1 LNLQKVYWIYKL
13 IGFIKEGKV
22 MSYSFSASIMLAAG
36 LGIPIL
42 ASLNATLGQFID
54 SPIFA
59 VVILLGVAFSTIC
72 LISLT
77 TNNFPLVRLF
87 DAPKHLFIAGFFV
100 VFYMLSVTAI
110 APHFGVGN
118 AIFFVLLGQLISAAI
133 IDHFALF
140 GSSGS
145 ALTLTRA
152 IGLALMSLGVWL
164 TQQS

>member
-1 LNLQKVYWIYKL
+1 
-13 IGFIKEGKV
+13 

-42 ASLNATLGQFID
+42 ASLNAALGQFIG
-54 SPIFA
+54 SPVVA
-59 VVILLGVAFSTIC
+59 VIVLLGVAFLSIC

-77 TNNFPLVRLF
+77 TNNFPLTKLIE
-87 DAPKHLFIAGFFV
+87 APKHLFIAGFFV

-110 APHFGVGN
+110 APHFGIGN
-118 AIFFVLLGQLISAAI
+118 AIFFVLLGQLISAAF

-152 IGLALMSLGVWL
+152 TGLALMSLGVWL

>member
-1 LNLQKVYWIYKL
+1 
-13 IGFIKEGKV
+13 

-42 ASLNATLGQFID
+42 ASLNAALGQFIG
-54 SPIFA
+54 SPVVA
-59 VVILLGVAFSTIC
+59 VIVLLGVAFLSIC

-77 TNNFPLVRLF
+77 TNNFPMTKLIE
-87 DAPKHLFIAGFFV
+87 APKHLFIAGFFV

-110 APHFGVGN
+110 APQFGIGN
-118 AIFFVLLGQLISAAI
+118 AIFFVLLGQLISAAF

-152 IGLALMSLGVWL
+152 TGLALMSLGVWL

>member
-1 LNLQKVYWIYKL
+1 
-13 IGFIKEGKV
+13 

-42 ASLNATLGQFID
+42 ASLNAALGQFIG
-54 SPIFA
+54 SPVVA
-59 VVILLGVAFSTIC
+59 VIVLLGVAFLSIC

-77 TNNFPLVRLF
+77 TNNFPMTKLIE
-87 DAPKHLFIAGFFV
+87 APKHLFIAGFFV

-110 APHFGVGN
+110 APHFGIGN
-118 AIFFVLLGQLISAAI
+118 AIFFVLLGQLISAAF

-152 IGLALMSLGVWL
+152 TGLALMSLGVW
-164 TQQS
+164 

>member
-1 LNLQKVYWIYKL
+1 
-13 IGFIKEGKV
+13 

-42 ASLNATLGQFID
+42 ASLNAALGQFIG
-54 SPIFA
+54 SPVVA
-59 VVILLGVAFSTIC
+59 VIVLLGVAFLSIC

-77 TNNFPLVRLF
+77 TNNFPVTKLIE
-87 DAPKHLFIAGFFV
+87 APKHLFIAGFFV

-110 APHFGVGN
+110 APHFGIGN
-118 AIFFVLLGQLISAAI
+118 AIFFVLLGQLISAAF

-152 IGLALMSLGVWL
+152 TGLALMSLGVWL

>member
-1 LNLQKVYWIYKL
+1 
-13 IGFIKEGKV
+13 

-42 ASLNATLGQFID
+42 ASLNATLGQFIG
-54 SPIFA
+54 SPVVA
-59 VVILLGVAFSTIC
+59 VIVLLGVAFLSIC

-77 TNNFPLVRLF
+77 TNNFPMTKLIE
-87 DAPKHLFIAGFFV
+87 APKHLFVAGFFV

-110 APHFGVGN
+110 APHFGIGN
-118 AIFFVLLGQLISAAI
+118 AIFFVLLGQLISAAF

-152 IGLALMSLGVWL
+152 TGLALMSLGVWL

>member
-1 LNLQKVYWIYKL
+1 
-13 IGFIKEGKV
+13 

-42 ASLNATLGQFID
+42 ASLNSALGQFIG
-54 SPIFA
+54 SPVVA
-59 VVILLGVAFSTIC
+59 VIVLLGVAFITIC

-77 TNNFPLVRLF
+77 TNNLPITKLI

-118 AIFFVLLGQLISAAI
+118 AIFFVLLGQLISAAV

-145 ALTLTRA
+145 SLTLTRA
-152 IGLALMSLGVWL
+152 TGLALMSLGVWL

>member
-1 LNLQKVYWIYKL
+1 
-13 IGFIKEGKV
+13 

-42 ASLNATLGQFID
+42 ASLNAALGQFIG
-54 SPIFA
+54 SPVVA
-59 VVILLGVAFSTIC
+59 VIVLLGVAFLSIC

-77 TNNFPLVRLF
+77 TNNYPMTKLIE
-87 DAPKHLFIAGFFV
+87 APKHLFIAGFFV

-110 APHFGVGN
+110 APHFGIGN
-118 AIFFVLLGQLISAAI
+118 AIFFVLLGQLISAAF

-152 IGLALMSLGVWL
+152 TGLALMSLGVWL

>member
-1 LNLQKVYWIYKL
+1 
-13 IGFIKEGKV
+13 

-42 ASLNATLGQFID
+42 ASLNAALGQFIG
-54 SPIFA
+54 SPVVA
-59 VVILLGVAFSTIC
+59 VIVLLGVAFLSIC

-77 TNNFPLVRLF
+77 TNNFPMTKLIE
-87 DAPKHLFIAGFFV
+87 APKHLFVAGFFV

-110 APHFGVGN
+110 APHFGIGN
-118 AIFFVLLGQLISAAI
+118 AIFFVLLGQLISAAF

-145 ALTLTRA
+145 VLTLTRA
-152 IGLALMSLGVWL
+152 TGLALMSLGVWL

>member
-1 LNLQKVYWIYKL
+1 
-13 IGFIKEGKV
+13 

-42 ASLNATLGQFID
+42 DSLNAALGQFIG
-54 SPIFA
+54 SPVVA
-59 VVILLGVAFSTIC
+59 VIVLLGVAFLSIC

-77 TNNFPLVRLF
+77 TNNFPMTKLIE
-87 DAPKHLFIAGFFV
+87 APKHLFIAGFFV

-110 APHFGVGN
+110 APHFGIGN
-118 AIFFVLLGQLISAAI
+118 AIFFVLLGQLISAAF

>member
-1 LNLQKVYWIYKL
+1 
-13 IGFIKEGKV
+13 

-42 ASLNATLGQFID
+42 ASLNAALGQFIG
-54 SPIFA
+54 SPVVA
-59 VVILLGVAFSTIC
+59 VIVLLGVAFLSIC

-77 TNNFPLVRLF
+77 TNNFPMTKLIE
-87 DAPKHLFIAGFFV
+87 APKHLFIAGFFV

-110 APHFGVGN
+110 APHFGIGY
-118 AIFFVLLGQLISAAI
+118 AIFFVLLGQLISAAF

>member
-1 LNLQKVYWIYKL
+1 
-13 IGFIKEGKV
+13 

-42 ASLNATLGQFID
+42 ASLNAALGQFIG
-54 SPIFA
+54 SPVVA
-59 VVILLGVAFSTIC
+59 VIVLLGVAFLSIC

-77 TNNFPLVRLF
+77 TNNFPMTKLIE
-87 DAPKHLFIAGFFV
+87 APKHLFIAGFFV

-110 APHFGVGN
+110 APHFGIGN
-118 AIFFVLLGQLISAAI
+118 AIFFVLLGQLISAAF

-145 ALTLTRA
+145 VLTLTRA
-152 IGLALMSLGVWL
+152 TGLALMSLGVWL

>member
-1 LNLQKVYWIYKL
+1 
-13 IGFIKEGKV
+13 

-42 ASLNATLGQFID
+42 ASLNAALGQFIG
-54 SPIFA
+54 SPVVA
-59 VVILLGVAFSTIC
+59 VIVLLGVAFLSIC

-77 TNNFPLVRLF
+77 TNNFPMTKLIE
-87 DAPKHLFIAGFFV
+87 APKHLFIAGFFV

-110 APHFGVGN
+110 APHFGIGN
-118 AIFFVLLGQLISAAI
+118 AIFFVLLGQLISAAF

-152 IGLALMSLGVWL
+152 IGVALMSLGVWL

>member
-1 LNLQKVYWIYKL
+1 
-13 IGFIKEGKV
+13 

-36 LGIPIL
+36 LGITIL
-42 ASLNATLGQFID
+42 ASINAALGQFIG
-54 SPIFA
+54 SPVVA
-59 VVILLGVAFSTIC
+59 VIVLLGVAFLSIC

-77 TNNFPLVRLF
+77 TNNFPMTKLIE
-87 DAPKHLFIAGFFV
+87 APKHLFIAGFFV

-110 APHFGVGN
+110 APHFGIGN
-118 AIFFVLLGQLISAAI
+118 AIFFVLLGQLISAAF

-152 IGLALMSLGVWL
+152 TGLALMSLGVWL
-164 TQQS
+164 SQQS

>member
-1 LNLQKVYWIYKL
+1 
-13 IGFIKEGKV
+13 

-42 ASLNATLGQFID
+42 ASLNAALGQFIG
-54 SPIFA
+54 SPVVA
-59 VVILLGVAFSTIC
+59 VIVLLGVAFLSIC

-77 TNNFPLVRLF
+77 TNNFPMTKLIE
-87 DAPKHLFIAGFFV
+87 APKHLFVAGFFV

-110 APHFGVGN
+110 APHFGIGN
-118 AIFFVLLGQLISAAI
+118 AIFFVLLGQLISAAF

-152 IGLALMSLGVWL
+152 SGLALMSLGVWL

>member
-1 LNLQKVYWIYKL
+1 
-13 IGFIKEGKV
+13 

-42 ASLNATLGQFID
+42 ASLNAALGQFIG
-54 SPIFA
+54 SPVVA
-59 VVILLGVAFSTIC
+59 VIVLLGVAFLSIC

-77 TNNFPLVRLF
+77 TNNFPMTKLIE
-87 DAPKHLFIAGFFV
+87 APKHLFVAGFFV

-110 APHFGVGN
+110 APHFGIGN
-118 AIFFVLLGQLISAAI
+118 AIFFVLLGQLISAAF

-145 ALTLTRA
+145 AFTLTRA
-152 IGLALMSLGVWL
+152 TGLALMSLGVWL

>member
-1 LNLQKVYWIYKL
+1 
-13 IGFIKEGKV
+13 

-42 ASLNATLGQFID
+42 ASLNAALGQFIG
-54 SPIFA
+54 SPVVA
-59 VVILLGVAFSTIC
+59 VIVLLGVAFLSIC

-77 TNNFPLVRLF
+77 TNNFPMTKLIE
-87 DAPKHLFIAGFFV
+87 APKHLFIAGFFV

-110 APHFGVGN
+110 APHFGIGN
-118 AIFFVLLGQLISAAI
+118 AIFFVLLGQLISAAF

-152 IGLALMSLGVWL
+152 TGLALISLGVSI
-164 TQQS
+164 TKQ

>member
-1 LNLQKVYWIYKL
+1 
-13 IGFIKEGKV
+13 

-42 ASLNATLGQFID
+42 ASLNAALGQFIG
-54 SPIFA
+54 SPVVA
-59 VVILLGVAFSTIC
+59 VIVLLGVAFLSIC

-77 TNNFPLVRLF
+77 TNNFPMTKLIE
-87 DAPKHLFIAGFFV
+87 APKHLFIAGFFV

-110 APHFGVGN
+110 APHFGIGN
-118 AIFFVLLGQLISAAI
+118 AIFFVLLGQLISAAF
-133 IDHFALF
+133 IDHFALS

-152 IGLALMSLGVWL
+152 TGLALMSLGVWL

>member
-1 LNLQKVYWIYKL
+1 
-13 IGFIKEGKV
+13 

-42 ASLNATLGQFID
+42 ASLNAALGQFIG
-54 SPIFA
+54 SPVVA
-59 VVILLGVAFSTIC
+59 VIVLLGVAFLSIC

-77 TNNFPLVRLF
+77 TNNFPMAKLIE
-87 DAPKHLFIAGFFV
+87 APKHLFIAGFFV

-110 APHFGVGN
+110 APHFGIGN
-118 AIFFVLLGQLISAAI
+118 AIFFVLLGQLISAAF

-152 IGLALMSLGVWL
+152 TGLALMSLGVWL

>member
-1 LNLQKVYWIYKL
+1 MYWFYKL
-13 IGFIKEGKV
+13 IGFIREEKV
-22 MSYSFSASIMLAAG
+22 MSYSFSALIMLAAG

-42 ASLNATLGQFID
+42 ASLNATLGQFIG

-59 VVILLGVAFSTIC
+59 VVVLLGVAFSTIC

-77 TNNFPLVRLF
+77 TNNFPIVKLF

-118 AIFFVLLGQLISAAI
+118 AIFFVLLGQLISAAV

-140 GSSGS
+140 GSTGS
-145 ALTLTRA
+145 SLTLTRS

>member
-1 LNLQKVYWIYKL
+1 
-13 IGFIKEGKV
+13 

-42 ASLNATLGQFID
+42 ASLNAALGQFIG
-54 SPIFA
+54 SPVVA
-59 VVILLGVAFSTIC
+59 VIVLLGVAFLSIC

-77 TNNFPLVRLF
+77 TNNFPMTKLIE
-87 DAPKHLFIAGFFV
+87 APKHLFIAGFFV
-100 VFYMLSVTAI
+100 VFYMLSITAI
-110 APHFGVGN
+110 APHFGIGN
-118 AIFFVLLGQLISAAI
+118 AIFFVLLGQLISAAF

>member
-1 LNLQKVYWIYKL
+1 
-13 IGFIKEGKV
+13 

-42 ASLNATLGQFID
+42 ASLNAALGQFIG
-54 SPIFA
+54 SPVVA
-59 VVILLGVAFSTIC
+59 VIVLLGVAFLSIC
-72 LISLT
+72 FISLT
-77 TNNFPLVRLF
+77 TNNFPTTKLIE
-87 DAPKHLFIAGFFV
+87 APKHLFIAGFFV

-110 APHFGVGN
+110 APHFGIGN
-118 AIFFVLLGQLISAAI
+118 AIFFVLLGQLISAAF

-140 GSSGS
+140 GSTGS

>member
-1 LNLQKVYWIYKL
+1 
-13 IGFIKEGKV
+13 

-42 ASLNATLGQFID
+42 ASLNAALGQFIG
-54 SPIFA
+54 SPVVA
-59 VVILLGVAFSTIC
+59 VIVLLGVAFLSIC

-77 TNNFPLVRLF
+77 TNNFPMTKLIE
-87 DAPKHLFIAGFFV
+87 APKHLFIAGFFV

-110 APHFGVGN
+110 APHFGIGN
-118 AIFFVLLGQLISAAI
+118 AIFFVLLGQLISAAF

-152 IGLALMSLGVWL
+152 SGLALMSLGVWL

>member
-1 LNLQKVYWIYKL
+1 
-13 IGFIKEGKV
+13 

-42 ASLNATLGQFID
+42 ASLNAALGQFIG
-54 SPIFA
+54 SPVVA
-59 VVILLGVAFSTIC
+59 VIVLLGVAFLSIC

-77 TNNFPLVRLF
+77 INNFPMTKLIE
-87 DAPKHLFIAGFFV
+87 APKHLFIAGFFV

-110 APHFGVGN
+110 APHFGIGN
-118 AIFFVLLGQLISAAI
+118 AIFFVLLGQLISAAF

-152 IGLALMSLGVWL
+152 TGLVLMSLGVWL

>member
-1 LNLQKVYWIYKL
+1 
-13 IGFIKEGKV
+13 

-42 ASLNATLGQFID
+42 ASLNAALGQFIG
-54 SPIFA
+54 SPVVA
-59 VVILLGVAFSTIC
+59 VIVLLGVAFLSIC

-77 TNNFPLVRLF
+77 TNNFPTTKLIE
-87 DAPKHLFIAGFFV
+87 APKHLFIAGFFV

-110 APHFGVGN
+110 APHFGIGN
-118 AIFFVLLGQLISAAI
+118 AIFFVLLGQLISAAF

>member
-1 LNLQKVYWIYKL
+1 
-13 IGFIKEGKV
+13 

-42 ASLNATLGQFID
+42 ASLNAALGQFIG
-54 SPIFA
+54 SPVVA
-59 VVILLGVAFSTIC
+59 VIVLLGVAFLSIC

-77 TNNFPLVRLF
+77 TNNFPMTKLIE
-87 DAPKHLFIAGFFV
+87 APKHLFIAGFFV

-110 APHFGVGN
+110 APHFGIGN
-118 AIFFVLLGQLISAAI
+118 AIFFVLLGQLISAAF

-145 ALTLTRA
+145 ALTLTR
-152 IGLALMSLGVWL
+152 LLV
-164 TQQS
+164 

>member
-1 LNLQKVYWIYKL
+1 
-13 IGFIKEGKV
+13 
-22 MSYSFSASIMLAAG
+22 MSYSFSAIIMLAAG

-42 ASLNATLGQFID
+42 ASLNATLGQFIG
-54 SPIFA
+54 SPVVA
-59 VVILLGVAFSTIC
+59 VIVLLGVAFLSIC

-77 TNNFPLVRLF
+77 TNNFPMTKLIE
-87 DAPKHLFIAGFFV
+87 APKHLFIAGFFV

-110 APHFGVGN
+110 APHFGIGN
-118 AIFFVLLGQLISAAI
+118 AIFFVLLGQLISAAF

-140 GSSGS
+140 GASGS

-152 IGLALMSLGVWL
+152 TGLALMSLGVWL

>member
-1 LNLQKVYWIYKL
+1 
-13 IGFIKEGKV
+13 

-42 ASLNATLGQFID
+42 ASLNAALGQFIG
-54 SPIFA
+54 SPVVA
-59 VVILLGVAFSTIC
+59 VIVLLGVAFLSIC

-77 TNNFPLVRLF
+77 TNNFPMTKLIE
-87 DAPKHLFIAGFFV
+87 APKHLFIAGFFV

-110 APHFGVGN
+110 APHFGIGN
-118 AIFFVLLGQLISAAI
+118 AIFFVLLGQLISAAF

-152 IGLALMSLGVWL
+152 IGLALISLGVWL

>member
-1 LNLQKVYWIYKL
+1 
-13 IGFIKEGKV
+13 

-42 ASLNATLGQFID
+42 ASLNAALGQFIG
-54 SPIFA
+54 SPVVA
-59 VVILLGVAFSTIC
+59 VIVLLGVAFLSIC

-77 TNNFPLVRLF
+77 TNNFPMTKLIES
-87 DAPKHLFIAGFFV
+87 PKHLFIAGFFV

-110 APHFGVGN
+110 APHFGIGN
-118 AIFFVLLGQLISAAI
+118 AIFFVLLGQLISAAF

-152 IGLALMSLGVWL
+152 TGLALMSLGVWL

>member
-1 LNLQKVYWIYKL
+1 
-13 IGFIKEGKV
+13 

-42 ASLNATLGQFID
+42 ASLNAALGQFIG
-54 SPIFA
+54 SPVVA
-59 VVILLGVAFSTIC
+59 VIVLLGVAFLSIC

-77 TNNFPLVRLF
+77 TNNFPMTKLIE
-87 DAPKHLFIAGFFV
+87 APKHLFIAGFFV

-110 APHFGVGN
+110 APHFGIRN
-118 AIFFVLLGQLISAAI
+118 AIFFVLLGQLISAAF

-152 IGLALMSLGVWL
+152 TGLALMSLGVWL